1 VALTLTMTFGL
12 MGFAVDLGFAEF
24 RKHAEQVAADSAAMA
39 AAAYA
44 VANSSTCSSGI
55 TCNTLTNCT
64 IPGSV
69 STPLGAAC
77 VYAQANGYTNGG
89 GTGGTQTVTFKA
101 NNTSSPVSGNSPS
114 LWFQVTVGDSY
125 STLFGR
131 FGGYSAL
138 AIRASS
144 VAAITTTG
152 GGNCIIALGQS
163 GTGFSDSGSGN
174 ITTTNCGIY
183 DNANFSYSGSGN
195 ITTLTTQYYGTKS
208 VSGSGNL
215 SPAPTNTTSLASDP
229 FATMATVP
237 PTVGSC
243 TNPNP
248 AVGSTAALSYPLVLS
263 DSSSHTVNP
272 GTYCGGI
279 TISGSGN
286 ITFNTGIY
294 IINGTGSGSK
304 SFSYSGSGNLSG
316 TNVLF
321 FMTGQNGYTA
331 GPMSISGSGNLTF
344 SAQSSG
350 AYKGVLFWQDHN
362 ASTGANTY
370 TGSGN
375 VTGTFYFPND
385 ALTYSGSGN
394 AAFQAIVA
402 KSITMSG
409 SGNFSKDTTGQYT
422 GMVQTNSALIQ

>member
-1 VALTLTMTFGL
+1 MTFGV
-12 MGFAVDLGFAEF
+12 MGFAVDLGLAEF
-24 RKHAEQVAADSAAMA
+24 KKHAEQAAADSAAMA

-44 VANSSTCSSGI
+44 VANGSSCSSGI

-64 IPGSV
+64 IPSSV
-69 STPLGAAC
+69 TTPFGAAC
-77 VYAQANGYTNGG
+77 VYARANGYTNGG

-101 NNTSSPVSGNSPS
+101 NDTSSPVSGNTPN

-131 FGGYSAL
+131 FGGVSSL
-138 AIRASS
+138 AIKAI
-144 VAAITTTG
+144 AAAGVTTTG

-163 GTGFSDSGSGN
+163 GTVFSDSGSGN
-174 ITTTNCGIY
+174 ITTTSCGIY
-183 DNANFSYSGSGN
+183 ANANFSYSGSGN
-195 ITTLTTQYYGTKS
+195 ITTQTTQYYGTYS
-208 VSGSGNL
+208 DTGSGNL
-215 SPAPTNTTSLASDP
+215 SPTPTKAMSLVSDP
-229 FATMATVP
+229 FANVTP

-243 TNPNP
+243 TNPNS
-248 AVGSTAALSYPLVLS
+248 GLSYPLVIS
-263 DSSSHTVNP
+263 DSSSHTVGP

-286 ITFNTGIY
+286 ITFTTGIY
-294 IINGTGSGSK
+294 IINGTGSGGK
-304 SFSYSGSGNLSG
+304 SFSYSGSGNLTG

-321 FMTGQNGYTA
+321 YMTGQNGYTA

-344 SAQSSG
+344 SALSSG
-350 AYKGVLFWQDHN
+350 SYEGILFWEDKN
-362 ASTGANTY
+362 ASTGANTF

-394 AAFQAIVA
+394 ASYTAIVA

-409 SGNFSKDTTGQYT
+409 SGNFTKDTTGQYT
-422 GMVQTNSALIQ
+422 GLVQTVNGLIQ